1 MDKIYL
7 QRVLERGTKDAEFEL
22 RKAEDEDVIKSIE
35 LYLDLLEKIKKYIE

>member
-7 QRVLERGTKDAEFEL
+7 QRVIERGTKTAEIEL
-22 RKAEDEDVIKSIE
+22 RKTEDENIIKSIE